1 MRKRI
6 FALLLAATLLLLGGC
21 SMRTADQMYALPK
34 RSRQQDA
41 LQTQIDTAM
50 KDMAY
55 CAPLTGE
62 NRQTV
67 QKADLNGD
75 GIQEYLVF
83 AKAANERPLRIH
95 IFSQQGDKMRLWDTV
110 ESNGTA
116 FELVEYVDMDDVPG
130 VELVVGCQLS
140 DQLMRSVSVY
150 HFPKGKAQRL
160 MTTNYNKFLTI
171 DLDGDSFKEL
181 FVLRPGQT
189 ETDNAV
195 AELYGMENGSI
206 QRSNEVNMST
216 PPDKL
221 KRILSGRLDDGVT
234 AVYAAAAVDDTTL
247 VTDVFVMLNGSL
259 LNVSIPGRTARN
271 YYVYAEDIDSD
282 GVVELPSLIPMLTF
296 GESHSQERHDLIRW
310 YSLQSNGSE
319 TDKMYTYHNF
329 VDGWY
334 LQLQP
339 DWANRLTVIA
349 QGNQHEF
356 YLWNYSFD
364 AVQKLMTLT
373 VLTGQDREEES
384 TAEGRIVLLK
394 TDTAIYAANLE
405 SDSETL
411 GITEENVLS
420 RFHLIQQDWIGS

>member
-1 MRKRI
+1 
-6 FALLLAATLLLLGGC
+6 
-21 SMRTADQMYALPK
+21 
-34 RSRQQDA
+34 
-41 LQTQIDTAM
+41 
-50 KDMAY
+50 
-55 CAPLTGE
+55 
-62 NRQTV
+62 
-67 QKADLNGD
+67 
-75 GIQEYLVF
+75 
-83 AKAANERPLRIH
+83 
-95 IFSQQGDKMRLWDTV
+95 
-110 ESNGTA
+110 
-116 FELVEYVDMDDVPG
+116 
-130 VELVVGCQLS
+130 
-140 DQLMRSVSVY
+140 
-150 HFPKGKAQRL
+150 
-160 MTTNYNKFLTI
+160 
-171 DLDGDSFKEL
+171 
-181 FVLRPGQT
+181 
-189 ETDNAV
+189 
-195 AELYGMENGSI
+195 
-206 QRSNEVNMST
+206 MST

-405 SDSETL
+405 SDSETF

>member
-95 IFSQQGDKMRLWDTV
+95 IFSQQGDKMQLWDTV

-405 SDSETL
+405 SDSETF

>member
-405 SDSETL
+405 SDSETF